1 MEVPLMNGTASSS
14 HSGSSSRSPDPVER
28 LFRLVERERFF
39 SPGGNWGTAAR
50 LRFYLENLF
59 AGIAIEGKRVLDIGA
74 GSGVFSVYLALC
86 GAAEVCALEPE
97 VAGSRSR
104 TAERF
109 EQMVAETGASNVTL
123 RPLTLQDAAPAL
135 APSDIVLLHNSINH
149 IDEPACMVLHHDAG
163 ARSAYV
169 QTFHQLAR
177 LTRPGGLVILAD
189 CTRHNVFHTLG
200 LKSPLCPTIE
210 WEKHQPPHVWAA
222 LAEEAGLRFERV
234 QWTTP
239 GQLGALGQRVL
250 GNPFASYFLLGHFA
264 LVLRNVGGAAP
275 AVGPSTAAEDVGQ
288 LSASP

>member
-1 MEVPLMNGTASSS
+1 MEVPLMNGTASSPPS
-14 HSGSSSRSPDPVER
+14 APSSPDRIER
-28 LFRLVERERFF
+28 LFSLVERERFF

-109 EQMVAETGASNVTL
+109 EQMVADTGASNVTL
-123 RPLTLQDAAPAL
+123 RPQTLESAAPAL
-135 APSDIVLLHNSINH
+135 APFDIVLLHNSINH
-149 IDEPACMVLHHDAG
+149 LDEPACTVLHRDAA
-163 ARSAYV
+163 ARNAYV
-169 QTFHQLAR
+169 QTFRDLAR
-177 LTRPGGLVILAD
+177 LTRAGGLVVLAD
-189 CTRHNVFHTLG
+189 CTRHNAFHTLG
-200 LKSPLCPTIE
+200 LRSPLCPTIE

-222 LAEEAGLRFERV
+222 LAEEAGLRFERLH
-234 QWTTP
+234 WTTP
-239 GQLGALGQRVL
+239 GQLGALGLRVL
-250 GNPFASYFLLGHFA
+250 ANPVAAYFLLGHFA
-264 LVLRNVGGAAP
+264 LVLRNVGGATPAVDPPAP
-275 AVGPSTAAEDVGQ
+275 AQHVGH

>member
-1 MEVPLMNGTASSS
+1 MEVSLMNGTASSPQS
-14 HSGSSSRSPDPVER
+14 PSSSPDRVEQ

-39 SPGGNWGTAAR
+39 SPRGNWGTAAR

-97 VAGSRSR
+97 VAGSRTR

-109 EQMVAETGASNVTL
+109 ERMVQVTGASNVTL
-123 RPLTLQDAAPAL
+123 RPQTFEDAAPTL
-135 APSDIVLLHNSINH
+135 APSDVVLLHNSINH
-149 IDEPACMVLHHDAG
+149 FDEPACMVLDHDAA

-169 QTFHQLAR
+169 RTFEGLAR
-177 LTRPGGLVILAD
+177 LTRPGGLVVVAD

-200 LKSPLCPTIE
+200 LRSPLCPTIE
-210 WEKHQPPHVWAA
+210 WEKHQPPLMWAA
-222 LAEEAGLRFERV
+222 VAEEAGLHFERL

-239 GQLGALGQRVL
+239 GHLGTLSQRVL
-250 GNPFASYFLLGHFA
+250 GNPVAAYFLLGHFA

-275 AVGPSTAAEDVGQ
+275 TGG
-288 LSASP
+288 